1 MKKAARKFGIF
12 LFVIISWVS
21 VPQFIY
27 AEIDLTLIKQT
38 NLNVQ
43 PLDIA
48 TSADGKLIFVLTRG
62 EILVYSVAEGKVANR
77 ISIDKN
83 FDRVTYA
90 GKNNVLILT
99 SSSSKTL
106 KIIQVDFIYNIAL
119 DGLPFK
125 GPADAAVT
133 IAVFDDYQ
141 WPYCA
146 RLEPLFQQVLDKY
159 PENVKLVVKHFPL
172 SNHKYAH
179 KAATAALSA
188 NVQGKF
194 WEFHSE
200 LFKNYKVINDAK
212 IQDIAKELGLDME
225 KFAKE
230 MQSPAIKNLIA
241 RDVSNGRQ
249 IGVRGAPTIFIN
261 GKAFKNRRLLEI
273 YQVIEAELKRQDR

>member
-1 MKKAARKFGIF
+1 MKKATRKFAIF

-21 VPQFIY
+21 IPQFIY
-27 AEIDLTLIKQT
+27 AEIDLTLIKQK

-48 TSADGKLIFVLTRG
+48 TSADGKLIFVLARG
-62 EILVYSVAEGKVANR
+62 EILVYSIAEDKVANR
-77 ISIDKN
+77 ISIDKD

-141 WPYCA
+141 
-146 RLEPLFQQVLDKY
+146 
-159 PENVKLVVKHFPL
+159 
-172 SNHKYAH
+172 
-179 KAATAALSA
+179 
-188 NVQGKF
+188 
-194 WEFHSE
+194 
-200 LFKNYKVINDAK
+200 
-212 IQDIAKELGLDME
+212 
-225 KFAKE
+225 
-230 MQSPAIKNLIA
+230 
-241 RDVSNGRQ
+241 
-249 IGVRGAPTIFIN
+249 
-261 GKAFKNRRLLEI
+261 
-273 YQVIEAELKRQDR
+273 

>member
-38 NLNVQ
+38 NLDVQ

-48 TSADGKLIFVLTRG
+48 TSADGELIFVLTRG
-62 EILVYSVAEGKVANR
+62 EILVYSIAEDKVSKQ
-77 ISIDKN
+77 ISIDKD

-90 GKNNVLILT
+90 GKNNILILT

-125 GPADAAVT
+125 GPADAIVT

-141 WPYCA
+141 
-146 RLEPLFQQVLDKY
+146 
-159 PENVKLVVKHFPL
+159 
-172 SNHKYAH
+172 
-179 KAATAALSA
+179 
-188 NVQGKF
+188 
-194 WEFHSE
+194 
-200 LFKNYKVINDAK
+200 
-212 IQDIAKELGLDME
+212 
-225 KFAKE
+225 
-230 MQSPAIKNLIA
+230 
-241 RDVSNGRQ
+241 
-249 IGVRGAPTIFIN
+249 
-261 GKAFKNRRLLEI
+261 
-273 YQVIEAELKRQDR
+273 